1 MKTFSR
7 IVLAVSAAAIVTL
20 SMSSCVFRIDGI
32 KSIKPL
38 MPEGDLV
45 TKTVIPQDGF
55 NSVGMAGSFDME
67 VIQSQDGPKIE
78 VTTYEN
84 LQSSFHADVKGN
96 DLSLYFKSD
105 STSNIILK
113 DTKVVVYVKDLK
125 GVSLAGSGDL
135 KVMPFSTENDF
146 ELSVAGSGDATIGS
160 ISCADLTISVAG
172 SGDINASGIACKSL
186 KASIAGSGDI
196 VLSGTADFASYSV
209 AGSGDIDAKSL
220 KAGEV
225 KTSKA
230 GSGDIR
236 Y

>member
-7 IVLAVSAAAIVTL
+7 ILLAVSAAAIVTL

-67 VIQSQDGPKIE
+67 VIQSEDGPKIE

-84 LQSSFHADVKGN
+84 LQSCFHAVVKGN

-146 ELSVAGSGDATIGS
+146 ALSVAGSGDATIAS

-172 SGDINASGIACKSL
+172 SGDIDASGIACKSL
-186 KASIAGSGDI
+186 DASIAGSGDI
-196 VLSGTADFASYSV
+196 VLSGTADDATYTV
-209 AGSGDIDAKSL
+209 AGSGDIDARSL
-220 KAGEV
+220 KAGDV
-225 KTSKA
+225 KASKA
-230 GSGDIR
+230 GSGEIR